1 MVKVAP
7 AGAGTTGWKIGMLET
22 TLGDAPGI
30 AAVTVICTLAI
41 AEWPAVSDAV
51 TVKLCVP
58 ISREAGVHEKL
69 PDEFM
74 FDFEI
79 LVPLKASE
87 TENIGFENPYAS
99 AENVTAD
106 PTGIDASGTGAVR
119 IMVAGTPE
127 ADVDAEVELPVLP
140 PTVIVRLPLALL
152 PSESETFTV
161 ILCEPASFPA
171 GVQLKFPEEF
181 IFDEETVLPP
191 KESLKVYEVVLAK
204 PTGTALNFKFWPGSM
219 EVPGVIPEIETLAIK
234 LTFMS

>member
-1 MVKVAP
+1 VKVAP

-30 AAVTVICTLAI
+30 AAVTVICALAI
-41 AEWPAVSDAV
+41 AEWPGVSDAV

-69 PDEFM
+69 PDEFI

-99 AENVTAD
+99 AENVTVD

-119 IMVAGTPE
+119 ISVVGAEEAPELAAVLVAP
-127 ADVDAEVELPVLP
+127 L
-140 PTVIVRLPLALL
+140 TVIETLALAL
-152 PSESETFTV
+152 RPSVSETFTV